1 MPGRKWTQEEKDLL
15 ATLRNDHPDLKLS
28 TLTELFNERTNG
40 SYRSIYGLQGIWR
53 HQRKDKLGS
62 SMECRRDTGN
72 FTPSTFK
79 KRLSVSRPR
88 PTLFQQSTPVS
99 SLPVPSS
106 SNSIP
111 FKSSPIS
118 YKEFDK
124 QQEIRTVSGI
134 TAKEFWIMVLNG
146 LPTAPIISSQAYII
160 SNFKI
165 SPLPIVAGFDLG
177 KKLED
182 VLVFE

>member
-15 ATLRNDHPDLKLS
+15 ATLRDEHPDLKLS

-40 SYRSIYGLQGIWR
+40 ACRSIYGLQGIWR

-62 SMECRRDTGN
+62 SMECRSDTGK
-72 FTPSTFK
+72 FSAFTFK
-79 KRLSVSRPR
+79 ERLSVSRPR
-88 PTLFQQSTPVS
+88 PTLLQQSTSVS
-99 SLPVPSS
+99 SLPVPSL

-111 FKSSPIS
+111 LTSSPTS
-118 YKEFDK
+118 YKEVDK
-124 QQEIRTVSGI
+124 QQETRTVSGI
-134 TAKEFWIMVLNG
+134 TAKEFWIMVFNG

-165 SPLPIVAGFDLG
+165 SPLPIIAEFDSG
-177 KKLED
+177 KKTGGRTCL
-182 VLVFE
+182 